1 MNTEIDY
8 DTLIDM
14 CGDHVNC
21 DIPHFNT
28 IDTVSFKG
36 KVFNLPESVDDVGYI
51 ILSQFGAEAFKR
63 CDFSEATF
71 TNTHL
76 KETIFIKCQFDLTKF
91 KDAKFTECRFI
102 GCKFNGSEFYQNKFL
117 NCEFVDCVFHNVIID
132 KSEICSI
139 ITDYTFNG
147 CEFLRTIISNSTLNG
162 IGFLSCNF
170 MLTNFNS
177 SQFNSN
183 KETKYIYSSSFKS
196 CIIDY
201 IGMNATIGIHVDF
214 IGCNINTLKL
224 DYSTFLDTTFD
235 TTSCDSFDAYSST
248 VSKSRFYNGRI
259 FFKSDSTIFILCH
272 FKHFNLDDNS
282 YFHDGSRLDSCTFD
296 DVVLSHVD
304 LGVLMDCKFVEKITV
319 IGGHI
324 RNWLSRGYLS
334 EYHYDIG
341 KEPVK
346 DKIEISEISEN
357 GFINT
362 SSMISDDFSIIILS
376 PKDYNDDAFGFHT
389 KGDCGLKEEDRRFLN
404 AYVNIK
410 DDKVISSNGITYHSI
425 SDYLDKVKELANNIL
440 DDEGIENVEYTLGI
454 IQKNVNL
461 YIKYYQ
467 ALNEEN
473 EEEFEQSLAVLVD
486 DSNDETKNIDNAI
499 KPKDE

>member
-1 MNTEIDY
+1 MDTKIDY
-8 DTLIDM
+8 DTIVEM
-14 CGDHVNC
+14 CDVDHVNS
-21 DIPHFNT
+21 DIDFFNT
-28 IDTVSFKG
+28 VDKVSFKG
-36 KVFNLPESVDDVGYI
+36 KVFDISEDDDNIGKIIMSVWC
-51 ILSQFGAEAFKR
+51 AEAFRR
-63 CDFSEATF
+63 CDFSETTF
-71 TNTHL
+71 TKTHVE
-76 KETIFIKCQFDLTKF
+76 ETVFIRCDFSSSKF
-91 KDAKFTECRFI
+91 KDTKFTECRFI
-102 GCKFNGSEFYQNKFL
+102 GCKFDGSEFYQDNFL
-117 NCEFVDCVFHNVIID
+117 NCEFIDCTFHNVIID
-132 KSEICSI
+132 KTEIWST
-139 ITDYTFNG
+139 ITDHMFKG

-162 IGFLSCNF
+162 ISFLSCNF

-224 DYSTFLDTTFD
+224 EYSTFLDTTFD
-235 TTSCDSFDAYSST
+235 TTSCNSFDAYSST

-259 FFKSDSTIFILCH
+259 FFKSDSTIFVLCH
-272 FKHFNLDDNS
+272 FKHFNLDDHS
-282 YFHDGSRLDSCTFD
+282 YFQDGSRLDSCTFD

-324 RNWLSRGYLS
+324 RNWLSRGYCDFG
-334 EYHYDIG
+334 EN
-341 KEPVK
+341 PVK
-346 DKIEISEISEN
+346 DKVEISEISEN

-362 SSMISDDFSIIILS
+362 SSMIGDDFSILILK

-404 AYVNIK
+404 AYVNIE
-410 DDKVISSNGITYHSI
+410 DDKVIASNGITYTI
-425 SDYLDKVKELANNIL
+425 GDYLDKVKELANNIL
-440 DDEGIENVEYTLGI
+440 DDEGIENAEYTIRL
-454 IQKNVNL
+454 IQREVNL
-461 YIKYYQ
+461 YTKYYQ
-467 ALNEEN
+467 ALHEEN
-473 EEEFEQSLAVLVD
+473 EEGFEHLLVD
-486 DSNDETKNIDNAI
+486 DSNDETKNIDNTI